1 MKNTLKKF
9 QKYQVNNLHSI
20 KGGTNQCPSPEEQ
33 EDYIVTS
40 DLQDWWR
47 ACRDGQYDRRDIS
60 IILNDN
66 AANEIRRWNL

>member
-9 QKYQVNNLHSI
+9 QKYQITNLHNI
-20 KGGTNQCPSPEEQ
+20 KGGTEECPTPEELKSG
-33 EDYIVTS
+33 IVTS

-47 ACRDGQYDRRDIS
+47 ACRDEQYDRRDIS

-66 AANEIRRWNL
+66 AANEPLK